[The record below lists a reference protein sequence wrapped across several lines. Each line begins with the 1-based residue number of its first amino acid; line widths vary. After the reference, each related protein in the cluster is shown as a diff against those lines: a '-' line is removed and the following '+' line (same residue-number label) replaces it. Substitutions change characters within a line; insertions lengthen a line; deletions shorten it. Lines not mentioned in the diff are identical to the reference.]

1 VVEAGHLHLLEAG
14 VEEEDRLRHLG
25 EVEGVGDLRHRLG
38 EEVGVERHCR
48 LQRRQEAGVEE
59 GHPCLEEGVEEELL
73 PCR

>member
-14 VEEEDRLRHLG
+14 AGEEDRLRHLG

-48 LQRRQEAGVEE
+48 LQRRQEVGEE
-59 GHPCLEEGVEEELL
+59 EEHPCLVVGEEEEHR